1 IQCSSGPEWR
11 APNHNTIDR
20 PAASHNACRNSG
32 PTSPRRLAPSNCA
45 TDGDSAIITP
55 TALTRPSTH
64 TFAPTATA
72 ARVCALKWPA
82 NATSTALMPTE
93 DNWPAIS
100 GSASLIVA
108 RVSCA
113 KRARSKDRIWG
124 IAENPMSHETNIQP
138 AEPAVSPPLA
148 STEQCEN
155 CGAPLYGK
163 YCYACGQPTTG
174 MVRHFSSVMSDIAD
188 SVLNIDE
195 RVFKTLAPLYLRPGK
210 LTLDYFAGRRARYV
224 TPFRLVFFLAIV
236 AFFSTQITVRAGF
249 TPADKA
255 VAISTSGGKPTLAV
269 VPAPKA
275 PAAPISSDDGAF
287 ANGNLSLN
295 DKVLWNRDTKP
306 LKIGW
311 LPDAAVDWIND
322 LIGNAQQQ
330 LHAMNAGS
338 WAEQQ
343 NARRKFTLGMYSAA
357 PTVLFVL
364 LPL

>member
-1 IQCSSGPEWR
+1 
-11 APNHNTIDR
+11 
-20 PAASHNACRNSG
+20 
-32 PTSPRRLAPSNCA
+32 
-45 TDGDSAIITP
+45 
-55 TALTRPSTH
+55 
-64 TFAPTATA
+64 
-72 ARVCALKWPA
+72 
-82 NATSTALMPTE
+82 
-93 DNWPAIS
+93 
-100 GSASLIVA
+100 
-108 RVSCA
+108 
-113 KRARSKDRIWG
+113 
-124 IAENPMSHETNIQP
+124 MSHETTTQP
-138 AEPAVSPPLA
+138 ATPLPPPPSA
-148 STEQCEN
+148 EGQCDN

-364 LPL
+364 LPIFALLLKIFYIFKKRLYMEHLIVAMHSHAFLMLSMLVLVLIGALRHLAAPNGGLARVPFDLLTAAAWIWIFVYLWLMQKRVYRQGWFMTNVKYWSLGFCYTILLGFGFVFVALLSLTGA

>member
-1 IQCSSGPEWR
+1 
-11 APNHNTIDR
+11 
-20 PAASHNACRNSG
+20 
-32 PTSPRRLAPSNCA
+32 
-45 TDGDSAIITP
+45 
-55 TALTRPSTH
+55 
-64 TFAPTATA
+64 
-72 ARVCALKWPA
+72 
-82 NATSTALMPTE
+82 
-93 DNWPAIS
+93 
-100 GSASLIVA
+100 
-108 RVSCA
+108 
-113 KRARSKDRIWG
+113 
-124 IAENPMSHETNIQP
+124 
-138 AEPAVSPPLA
+138 
-148 STEQCEN
+148 
-155 CGAPLYGK
+155 
-163 YCYACGQPTTG
+163 
-174 MVRHFSSVMSDIAD
+174 VRHFSSVMSDIAD

-364 LPL
+364 LPIFALLLKIFYIFKKRLYMEHLIVAMHSHAFLMLSMLVLVLIGALRHLAAPNGGLARVPFDLLTAAAWIWIFVYLWLMQKRVYRQGWFMTNVKYWSLGFCYTILLGFGFVFVALLSLTGA

>member
-1 IQCSSGPEWR
+1 
-11 APNHNTIDR
+11 
-20 PAASHNACRNSG
+20 
-32 PTSPRRLAPSNCA
+32 
-45 TDGDSAIITP
+45 
-55 TALTRPSTH
+55 
-64 TFAPTATA
+64 
-72 ARVCALKWPA
+72 
-82 NATSTALMPTE
+82 
-93 DNWPAIS
+93 
-100 GSASLIVA
+100 
-108 RVSCA
+108 
-113 KRARSKDRIWG
+113 
-124 IAENPMSHETNIQP
+124 MSHETTTQP
-138 AEPAVSPPLA
+138 AAPLPPPSSA
-148 STEQCEN
+148 EGQCEN

-364 LPL
+364 LPIFALLLKIFYIFKKRLYMEHLIVAMHSHAFLMLSMLVLVGIAALRHLLVPHAGWLKIPLFLLTAAAWVWIFVYLWLMQKRVYRQGWFMTNLKYWSLGFCYLIMIGFGWVFAVLISLTDA

>member
-1 IQCSSGPEWR
+1 
-11 APNHNTIDR
+11 
-20 PAASHNACRNSG
+20 
-32 PTSPRRLAPSNCA
+32 
-45 TDGDSAIITP
+45 
-55 TALTRPSTH
+55 
-64 TFAPTATA
+64 
-72 ARVCALKWPA
+72 
-82 NATSTALMPTE
+82 
-93 DNWPAIS
+93 
-100 GSASLIVA
+100 
-108 RVSCA
+108 
-113 KRARSKDRIWG
+113 
-124 IAENPMSHETNIQP
+124 MSHETTTQP
-138 AEPAVSPPLA
+138 AAPLPPPPSA
-148 STEQCEN
+148 EGQCDN

-364 LPL
+364 LPIFALLLKIFYIFKKRLYMEHLIVAMHSHAFLMLSMLVLVLIGALRHLAAPNGGLARVPFDLLTAAAWIWIFVYLWLMQKRVYRQGWFMTNVKYWSLGFCYTILLGFGFVFVALLSLTGA

>member
-1 IQCSSGPEWR
+1 
-11 APNHNTIDR
+11 
-20 PAASHNACRNSG
+20 
-32 PTSPRRLAPSNCA
+32 
-45 TDGDSAIITP
+45 
-55 TALTRPSTH
+55 
-64 TFAPTATA
+64 
-72 ARVCALKWPA
+72 
-82 NATSTALMPTE
+82 
-93 DNWPAIS
+93 
-100 GSASLIVA
+100 
-108 RVSCA
+108 
-113 KRARSKDRIWG
+113 
-124 IAENPMSHETNIQP
+124 MSHETNIQP
-138 AEPAVSPPLA
+138 AEPAVSPPLV

-249 TPADKA
+249 TPVNKA
-255 VAISTSGGKPTLAV
+255 VSISTSDGKPTVAV
-269 VPAPKA
+269 VPGPKGL
-275 PAAPISSDDGAF
+275 AAPISSDDGAF
-287 ANGNLSLN
+287 ANGNITIN

-311 LPDAAVDWIND
+311 LPDAAVEWIND

-338 WAEQQ
+338 WEEQQ
-343 NARRKFTLGMYSAA
+343 NARRKFTLNMYSTA
-357 PTVLFVL
+357 PTVLFIL
-364 LPL
+364 LPLFALLLKVFYAFKKRLYMEHLIVAMHSHAFLMLSMLVLVLLGVLRHLAAPHGGWPGIPFSLLSAAAWIWIFVYLWLMQKRVYRQGWFMTNLKYWSLGFCYAILLAIGFIFVMLLSLTSA